1 MIDQSVVLRCKKS
14 CHENL
19 LKLFPQPL
27 YGHVGSCM
35 DNVSSS
41 EYISVRAYVVS
52 RCLDGTKI
60 HPKKC

>member
-41 EYISVRAYVVS
+41 EYISVSAYVVS
-52 RCLDGTKI
+52 RWLDGT
-60 HPKKC
+60 